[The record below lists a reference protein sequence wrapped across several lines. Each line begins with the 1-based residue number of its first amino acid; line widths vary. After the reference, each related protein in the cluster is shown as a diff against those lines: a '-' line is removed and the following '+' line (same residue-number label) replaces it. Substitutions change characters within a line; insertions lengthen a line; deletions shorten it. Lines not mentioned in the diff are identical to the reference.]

1 MKNLEPS
8 VANRKKFDLDL
19 AYGKVRE
26 QKVAEMLTDK
36 KIEVKSERDLWTK
49 TGNIAIEYKF
59 RNKPSG
65 ISTTEA
71 KWWCVVLT
79 NKTNPRKSDAILVV
93 EVIKLREHLKAMFHQ
108 LRRVNGGFKNASR
121 LLLVPVGRFLPITM
135 KH

>member
-1 MKNLEPS
+1 MSEWAQSKHGDWDISLEFGEHHE
-8 VANRKKFDLDL
+8 NE
-19 AYGKVRE
+19 VRQIFE
-26 QKVAEMLTDK
+26 GDGT
-36 KIEVKSERDLWTK
+36 IEVKADKAWHK

-59 RNKPSG
+59 RNRPSG

-79 NKTNPRKSDAILVV
+79 NKMNPRKSDAILVC
-93 EVIKLREHLKAMFHQ
+93 EVSRLRAHLKSMFRN

-121 LLLVPVGRFLPITM
+121 LLLVPVRMFLPITT